1 MIRFPEPKATF
12 LNSPNTLIP
21 NLYSWSNTQ
30 PNKWLFLIY
39 FLFFQISTIVSV
51 LLSLVP
57 FTFLIILNILI
68 FRTIK
73 QKTPALSRSS
83 RRQQRDIFV
92 ASILILII
100 MVYAACHSIKVFIN
114 ILELFCVLTGKNLWC
129 FSSCDLFILH
139 QTGISRAHGVLIWTS
154 WCRCHIF
161 WSPLTVLATLL
172 YTALR
177 WDH

>member
-1 MIRFPEPKATF
+1 MHSTVPGHCDPVSGTKGHFSQLSEHSYTKF
-12 LNSPNTLIP
+12 VQLIK
-21 NLYSWSNTQ
+21 LCTKNTQ

-83 RRQQRDIFV
+83 RRQRRDIFV

-114 ILELFCVLTGKNLWC
+114 ILELFCILTGKNLWPFPPSDS
-129 FSSCDLFILH
+129 FSFIRP
-139 QTGISRAHGVLIWTS
+139 GFPEPMES
-154 WCRCHIF
+154 
-161 WSPLTVLATLL
+161 
-172 YTALR
+172 
-177 WDH
+177 